1 MSAVVAAEGGRLLA
15 GLRRIMPR
23 TRLHPVIMI
32 TLGMWLV
39 STIGVMIGW
48 ADGNGKPTQPVGL
61 GGLMPMPDLTNGGTK
76 SLFESTGYLAWT
88 TDGVFGR
95 TDIYQPII
103 QSLSSSI
110 WMFAVFLVY
119 GAIGLVYWLLSVASF
134 NTITAPLSDAIGASA
149 SELLAWLLPS
159 ALVIGLLWAWIR
171 NKGAGLMSAI
181 SWTIAA
187 AVLGASL
194 AIVPT
199 LWIDGVNNTRT
210 VGTDAIMTMTSNA
223 VSPNQQ
229 KPFPWPATNY
239 GAASG
244 DAVCNIATGQCN
256 ATGNQTPKQRQNV
269 MLRKTGDAVWRALVA
284 TPWCIEEF
292 GSMQACQR
300 YGADM
305 IKLGSNLDAR
315 KDYIN
320 KTISYQEGGDD
331 APTVKWTKGYNTG
344 DRLIIALFSLVV
356 NIVFCGV
363 ILVLGFTA
371 LSALISTFFH
381 LFMGVPFTLTWCIE
395 GRPRQI
401 GLRWLEG
408 LIGSIIQSLVATATF
423 GALLVLLTVQFSLM
437 ASLGWLPTIITA
449 VVMSLSALSFRRHVM
464 SFFGVIAGGNRGAAL
479 LGALAL
485 RQLSR
490 ITRGAGRAGTSA
502 ARGLSSRSSRA
513 AASDGVL
520 TPAGGLSRQTESAAP
535 APRARADRPTSG
547 RPRRRPSVI
556 GASAAAGGSAP
567 TGRAPEARQD
577 GNGAQRPAQAAP
589 TAPPRRRPT
598 SQTTNGQRA
607 NPAPRRTSRPGRG
620 TGDSA
625 AYQASRRQAAEARDR
640 GREVDRT
647 AGQTKST
654 AQRID
659 RTEQVTVS
667 KARQA
672 DRSASTS
679 QQAARQART
688 PASPSQ
694 SAAQRQ
700 RAEQPAPAPKPT
712 RREVLAGE
720 SRPVAKRQRQPQSR
734 VVNRRTTRT
743 TRTARTDTQPT
754 VGTPRRRRRRGDDR
768 A

>member
-1 MSAVVAAEGGRLLA
+1 MSAVVAAAGSRLLGA
-15 GLRRIMPR
+15 LRRMPR

-39 STIGVMIGW
+39 STIGVAIGW
-48 ADGNGKPTQPVGL
+48 ADGDKPTQPVGL

-110 WMFAVFLVY
+110 WMLAVFLVY

-149 SELLAWLLPS
+149 STLLAWLLPS

-171 NKGAGLMSAI
+171 NKGPGLMSAI

-187 AVLGASL
+187 AVLGTSL
-194 AIVPT
+194 AIVPK
-199 LWIDGVNNTRT
+199 LWIEGVNNTRT

-239 GAASG
+239 GATGSEP
-244 DAVCNIATGQCN
+244 VCNIATGQCN
-256 ATGNQTPKQRQNV
+256 ATGGQTAKQRQNV

-305 IKLGSNLDAR
+305 IKKGSDLDAR

-320 KTISYQEGGDD
+320 DVISKREGGDD
-331 APTVKWTKGYNTG
+331 AATVKWTKGYNTG
-344 DRLIIALFSLVV
+344 DRLIIALFSLAV
-356 NIVFCGV
+356 NIIFCGV

-449 VVMSLSALSFRRHVM
+449 LVMSLSALSFRRHVM
-464 SFFGVIAGGNRGAAL
+464 GFFGVIAGGNRGAAL
-479 LGALAL
+479 LGAMAL

-490 ITRGAGRAGTSA
+490 ITRGAGRAGAST

-513 AASDGVL
+513 AGSDGVL
-520 TPAGGLSRQTESAAP
+520 TPAGGLSRHTESAAP
-535 APRARADRPTSG
+535 APRARSDRPTTG

-556 GASAAAGGSAP
+556 GAPAAAGGSAP
-567 TGRAPEARQD
+567 AGRAPQTRQD
-577 GNGAQRPAQAAP
+577 GNGAQKPAQAAL
-589 TAPPRRRPT
+589 AASPRRRPT
-598 SQTTNGQRA
+598 APTSEQ
-607 NPAPRRTSRPGRG
+607 PAARRTTRPG

-625 AYQASRRQAAEARDR
+625 ASQASRRQAAEVRDR
-640 GREVDRT
+640 GRAVDRT
-647 AGQTKST
+647 AGQAKST

-672 DRSASTS
+672 GRSASTS

-688 PASPSQ
+688 PAAPSQ
-694 SAAQRQ
+694 ASPPATQRQ
-700 RAEQPAPAPKPT
+700 RAEQPAPAPKPS

-720 SRPVAKRQRQPQSR
+720 SRPIAKRQRQPRPRIVTRRTS
-734 VVNRRTTRT
+734 RTTRT
-743 TRTARTDTQPT
+743 VRTDAQSA
-754 VGTPRRRRRRGDDR
+754 GTPRRRPPRGGGR